1 MTEYALRLANSADTA
16 PRVRSGDA
24 LSLLASNALRSR
36 GGVRAGSGGAVTV
49 VNGTMTVQ
57 VAPFMCWVDA
67 TVAGQVGY
75 PFVCDATKTL
85 TIAAGHATLART
97 DVIAVVVREAV
108 FDGGGTTAATLEVV
122 QGTPGAG
129 VPSLP
134 AAAIALRNISVPA
147 GTSVGTGGL
156 TAGNLSTDRR
166 QYVVGLGGLV
176 PVASQSEQDSLV
188 TYSGLPAWRT
198 DTKSLEVYNGTKWVQ
213 VATYDDTGTF
223 PIYVTSDTAFQ
234 PTLNTAWTAETTN
247 GIAQSFV
254 APKSGR
260 VKVTHGAYIFQ
271 NTAAKLQEFGFKIS
285 GGLTRDPLDNE
296 CIKVLGASAIRAST
310 SFILSGLTPGTS
322 YTLTSAH
329 RTGTGGSNP
338 YMAFRSLLI
347 EVV

>member
-1 MTEYALRLANSADTA
+1 MTEYALRLANGADTA
-16 PRVRSGDA
+16 ARVRSGDA
-24 LSLLASNALRSR
+24 LGLAGASALRAR

-67 TVAGQVGY
+67 AVAGQVGY

-97 DVIAVVVREAV
+97 DVIAVVVREAA

-129 VPSLP
+129 TPALP
-134 AAAIALRNISVPA
+134 AAAIPLRNISVPA
-147 GTSVGTGGL
+147 GTSAGTGGL
-156 TAGNLSTDRR
+156 TAANLGTDRR
-166 QYVVGLGGLV
+166 QYVVGLGGIT
-176 PVASQSEQDSLV
+176 PVASQSEQDALV
-188 TYSGLPAWRT
+188 IYNGLPAWRT
-198 DTKSLEVYNGTKWVQ
+198 DTKSLEVYNGGKWVQ

-223 PIYVTSDTAFQ
+223 PIYVTSDAANQ
-234 PTLNTAWTAETTN
+234 PALATAWTAEVSN
-247 GIAQSFV
+247 GIVQSFT

-260 VKVTHGAYIFQ
+260 VKITHGAYIFQ
-271 NTAAKLQEFGFKIS
+271 NTAAKLQEFGYKIS
-285 GGLTRDPLDNE
+285 GGLTRDPLDTE
-296 CIKVLGASAIRAST
+296 VIKVYGVNALRAST

-329 RTGTGGSNP
+329 RTTTAGSNP